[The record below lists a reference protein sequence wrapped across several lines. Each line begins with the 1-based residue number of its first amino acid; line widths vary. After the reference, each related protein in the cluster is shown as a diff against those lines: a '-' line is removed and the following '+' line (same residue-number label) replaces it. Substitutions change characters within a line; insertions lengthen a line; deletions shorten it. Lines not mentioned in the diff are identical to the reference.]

1 MRDRNAGGA
10 NMGTGRGA
18 AESKSPVLKSLLGIM
33 LGISLVGLGL
43 FISIFTSF
51 TIIGIFL
58 GIPFMIAGVFVPYKM
73 IHGTSPKSW

>member
-1 MRDRNAGGA
+1 MCDRNAAGVSR
-10 NMGTGRGA
+10 GTGQGA
-18 AESKSPVLKSLLGIM
+18 AQSKTPVLKSLLGIM

-51 TIIGIFL
+51 TIIGILL

-73 IHGTSPKSW
+73 TRGTSPKSW

>member
-1 MRDRNAGGA
+1 MRDRNAAGA
-10 NMGTGRGA
+10 SRGTRRDG

-51 TIIGIFL
+51 TIIGILL

-73 IHGTSPKSW
+73 IKGTSAKSW